1 LRLPLK
7 TWLTRTDIKWGE
19 KKATKGL
26 KLDKEAPRLMGEAAG
41 LKQFGE
47 RSGIVCALATL
58 GAP

>member
-1 LRLPLK
+1 MGR
-7 TWLTRTDIKWGE
+7 

-47 RSGIVCALATL
+47 RSGIVCAQATL